1 MTATLLF
8 VLKWAVLGV
17 LVVFTCRRALLL
29 VASMLPPRRVTRSST
44 RSIAV
49 LVAARN
55 ESAQL
60 PTLLNALAQLD
71 YPASLL
77 HIVLVSD
84 GSVDDTA
91 VLMRA
96 WTDAPF
102 GVTVRALPHSIGKGG
117 ALAAGLSDA
126 PASDLVIVF
135 DADCEPQPDVLQ
147 WLAGAF
153 DDPRTGAAT
162 AYPRPANANAGR
174 VAQYA
179 ALERWVHHLVVLA
192 GKDRLQLNP
201 PIIGVAFAVRRA
213 ALEGVGSFPEG
224 RLSEDLEL
232 SMALTA
238 SGWRTRWIGA
248 AVVRENV
255 VETQAAFRWQRTRW
269 SRGMLQSA
277 GRAGSLDD
285 LLTAAGYLDRA
296 FFLVAVVLVPFGVV
310 EAWWPALYLTLP
322 MLTVLQAMRRATAR
336 PAWTFL
342 AAAAGM
348 FAIDLAVSVRSAVA
362 QVAGTTARWGER
374 Q

>member
-1 MTATLLF
+1 
-8 VLKWAVLGV
+8 
-17 LVVFTCRRALLL
+17 
-29 VASMLPPRRVTRSST
+29 
-44 RSIAV
+44 
-49 LVAARN
+49 
-55 ESAQL
+55 
-60 PTLLNALAQLD
+60 
-71 YPASLL
+71 
-77 HIVLVSD
+77 
-84 GSVDDTA
+84 
-91 VLMRA
+91 
-96 WTDAPF
+96 
-102 GVTVRALPHSIGKGG
+102 
-117 ALAAGLSDA
+117 
-126 PASDLVIVF
+126 
-135 DADCEPQPDVLQ
+135 
-147 WLAGAF
+147 
-153 DDPRTGAAT
+153 
-162 AYPRPANANAGR
+162 
-174 VAQYA
+174 
-179 ALERWVHHLVVLA
+179 VVLA

-255 VETQAAFRWQRTRW
+255 VETQAAFRRQRMRW

-310 EAWWPALYLTLP
+310 EAWWPALYLALP

>member
-1 MTATLLF
+1 VTATLLL
-8 VLKWAVLGV
+8 VLKWTVLGV
-17 LVVFTCRRALLL
+17 LLVFTCRRAFLL
-29 VASMLPPRRVTRSST
+29 VASMLPPRRVTPSST

-60 PTLLNALAQLD
+60 PTLLTALAHLD
-71 YPASLL
+71 YASALL
-77 HIVLVSD
+77 HVVLISD
-84 GSVDDTA
+84 GSADDTVA
-91 VLMRA
+91 RMRG
-96 WTDAPF
+96 WTGAPF
-102 GVTVRALPHSIGKGG
+102 GVTVIDLPQSVGKGG
-117 ALAAGLSDA
+117 ALAAGLAEA
-126 PASDLVIVF
+126 PASELIVVF
-135 DADCEPQPDVLQ
+135 DADCQPQPDVLC

-162 AYPRPANANAGR
+162 AYPRPANANEGP
-174 VAQYA
+174 VARYA
-179 ALERWVHHLVVLA
+179 ALERWVHHLVALA
-192 GKDRLQLNP
+192 GKDRLRLNP

-213 ALEGVGSFPEG
+213 ALEAVGGFPVG

-238 SGWRTRWIGA
+238 SGWQTRWIGA

-255 VETQAAFRWQRTRW
+255 VATQAAFRRQRTRW

-277 GRAGSLDD
+277 SHAGSLDD

-296 FFLVAVVLVPFGVV
+296 FFLAAVVLVPFDVV
-310 EAWWPALYLTLP
+310 DSWWLALYLTLP
-322 MLTVLQAMRRATAR
+322 MLTVLQAMRRANAR

-348 FAIDLAVSVRSAVA
+348 FFIDLAVSIRSAVE
-362 QVAGTTARWGER
+362 QLAGTTAGWGER
-374 Q
+374 P